1 MPDLR
6 RIIARNRAGE
16 AIAIP
21 SVCTAHA
28 QALEASLTLAEAL
41 DQPLVVEATSNQVNQ
56 DGGYTG
62 LTPAGFIGFVWDIA
76 ARAGVSPS
84 RLLFGGD
91 HLGPQAWR
99 HLPAGQAMDKAHRMV
114 ADYAAAGFTKIHL
127 DCSEGCAGDSPQ
139 LPDAVTATR
148 SAALAATALAHAPDP
163 AALLF
168 VIGTE
173 VPPPGGARARPPG
186 GHPPPPPANPAAPP
200 PAPPRPRPGP
210 GHPRGGAR
218 ADDHG
223 QIPPTTPESA
233 AATLAAHRDAFRAE
247 GIPLDRI
254 GGLVVQ
260 PGVEFSPM
268 EVHHLPLARDPGLL
282 SALADWPGLCLEAH
296 STDYQHPAAYPRLAE
311 LGFAFQKVGPALT
324 FAWRE
329 ALYALD
335 TIRAQNGWASGPSLP
350 DTMEAVML
358 ANPTH
363 WQAHVHGQTADS
375 RTERHFGLAD
385 RIRYYWPAP
394 AAEQAVA
401 RLLADLDDRRLPD
414 PLLAAHFRAEEI
426 ALARESRHSLPRALA
441 LARVQTALRPYFFT
455 GSRP

>member
-28 QALEASLTLAEAL
+28 QALEASLTLAETL

-56 DGGYTG
+56 EGGYTG
-62 LTPAGFIGFVWDIA
+62 LTPAAFIGFVQDIA

-84 RLLFGGD
+84 RILFGGD

-99 HLPAGQAMDKAHRMV
+99 HLPAEQAMDKAHRMV
-114 ADYAAAGFTKIHL
+114 ADYAAAGFTKLHL
-127 DCSEGCAGDSPQ
+127 DCSEGCAGEPAQ
-139 LPDAVTATR
+139 LPDAVTAAR
-148 SAALAATALAHAPDP
+148 SAALAATALKHAPDP

-173 VPPPGGARARPPG
+173 VPPPGGARA
-186 GHPPPPPANPAAPP
+186 
-200 PAPPRPRPGP
+200 
-210 GHPRGGAR
+210 
-218 ADDHG
+218 DDHG
-223 QIPPTTPESA
+223 DIPPTTPDSA
-233 AATLAAHRDAFRAE
+233 TATLAAHAKAFAAA
-247 GIPLDRI
+247 GVPHDLA

-268 EVHHLPLARDPGLL
+268 EVHHLPLSRDPGLL
-282 SALADWPGLCLEAH
+282 AALTDWPGLCLEAH

-335 TIRAQNGWASGPSLP
+335 TIRAQNGWATGPSLP
-350 DTMEAVML
+350 DTMEEVML
-358 ANPTH
+358 ANPAH
-363 WQAHVHGQTADS
+363 WQAHVHGQTADPRS
-375 RTERHFGLAD
+375 ERHFGLAD

-394 AAEQAVA
+394 AAQQAVS
-401 RLLADLDDRRLPD
+401 RLLADLDGRRLPD
-414 PLLAAHFRAEEI
+414 TLLAAHFRAEEI
-426 ALARESRHSLPRALA
+426 ASARESRHCLPRALA

>member
-21 SVCTAHA
+21 SVCTAHPD
-28 QALEASLTLAEAL
+28 ALEASLTLAETL
-41 DQPLVVEATSNQVNQ
+41 DQPIVVEATSNQVNQ

-62 LTPAGFIGFVWDIA
+62 LTPAAFIAFVADIA
-76 ARAGVSPS
+76 ARAGV
-84 RLLFGGD
+84 RQDRILFGGD

-99 HLPAGQAMDKAHRMV
+99 KLPAGGALDKAHRMV

-127 DCSEGCAGDSPQ
+127 DCSEGCAGEPAQ
-139 LPDAVTATR
+139 LPDEITATR
-148 SAALAATALAHAPDP
+148 SAALAATALQHAPDP
-163 AALLF
+163 GALLF

-173 VPPPGGARARPPG
+173 VPPPGGART
-186 GHPPPPPANPAAPP
+186 
-200 PAPPRPRPGP
+200 
-210 GHPRGGAR
+210 
-218 ADDHG
+218 DDHG
-223 QIPPTTPESA
+223 AIPPTTPASA
-233 AATLAAHRDAFRAE
+233 QATLAAHRDAFTALNL
-247 GIPLDRI
+247 PLDQI

-268 EVHHLPLARDPGLL
+268 EVHHLPLARDPGLR
-282 SALADWPGLCLEAH
+282 SALTGWPGLCLEAH
-296 STDYQHPAAYPRLAE
+296 STDYQNPAAYPRLAQ

-335 TIRAQNGWASGPSLP
+335 TIRAQNGWTSGPSLA
-350 DTMEAVML
+350 DTMEQVML
-358 ANPTH
+358 ASPGF
-363 WQAHVHGQTADS
+363 WQAHYHGTSADP

-385 RIRYYWPAP
+385 RIRYYWPDPQAQ
-394 AAEQAVA
+394 AAAA
-401 RLLADLDDRRLPD
+401 RLLANLDSKTLPD
-414 PLLAAHFRAEEI
+414 PALLAHFRADEI
-426 ALARESRHSLPRALA
+426 ATARASHYPLPRALA

-455 GSRP
+455 TGPRP

>member
-28 QALEASLTLAEAL
+28 QALEASLTLAETL

-56 DGGYTG
+56 EGGYTG
-62 LTPAGFIGFVWDIA
+62 LTPAAFIGFVQDIA
-76 ARAGVSPS
+76 ARAGGSPS
-84 RLLFGGD
+84 RILFGGD

-99 HLPAGQAMDKAHRMV
+99 RLPAEQAMDKAHRMV
-114 ADYAAAGFTKIHL
+114 ADYAAAGFTKLHL
-127 DCSEGCAGDSPQ
+127 DCSEGCAGEPAQ
-139 LPDAVTATR
+139 LPDAVTAAR
-148 SAALAATALAHAPDP
+148 SAALAATALKHAPDP

-173 VPPPGGARARPPG
+173 VPPPGGART
-186 GHPPPPPANPAAPP
+186 
-200 PAPPRPRPGP
+200 
-210 GHPRGGAR
+210 
-218 ADDHG
+218 DDHG
-223 QIPPTTPESA
+223 DIPPTTPASA
-233 AATLAAHRDAFRAE
+233 KATLDAHAEAFTAAGVA
-247 GIPLDRI
+247 LDLI

-268 EVHHLPLARDPGLL
+268 EVHPLPLKRDPHLL
-282 SALADWPGLCLEAH
+282 DALTDWPGLCLEAH

-335 TIRAQNGWASGPSLP
+335 TIRAQNGWATGPSLP
-350 DTMEAVML
+350 GTMEEVML
-358 ANPTH
+358 ANPAH
-363 WQAHVHGQTADS
+363 WQAHVHGHTADP

-385 RIRYYWPAP
+385 RIRYYWPDP
-394 AAEQAVA
+394 MAEQAVA
-401 RLLADLDDRRLPD
+401 RLLADLDGRRLPD
-414 PLLAAHFRAEEI
+414 PLLSAHFCVEEI
-426 ALARESRHSLPRALA
+426 ASARESRHSLPRALA

>member
-6 RIIARNRAGE
+6 QIIARNRAGE

-28 QALEASLTLAEAL
+28 QALEASLTLAETL
-41 DQPLVVEATSNQVNQ
+41 DQPIVVEATSNQVNQ

-62 LTPAGFIGFVWDIA
+62 LKPADFMRFVKGIA
-76 ARAGVSPS
+76 AEAKVDPARI
-84 RLLFGGD
+84 LFGGD

-99 HLPAGQAMDKAHRMV
+99 KRPAEQAMDKAHCMV

-127 DCSEGCAGDSPQ
+127 DCSEGCAGEPAQ
-139 LPDAVTATR
+139 LPDEITATR
-148 SAALAATALAHAPDP
+148 SAALAATALKHAPDP
-163 AALLF
+163 TDLLF

-173 VPPPGGARARPPG
+173 VPPPGGART
-186 GHPPPPPANPAAPP
+186 
-200 PAPPRPRPGP
+200 
-210 GHPRGGAR
+210 
-218 ADDHG
+218 DDHG
-223 QIPPTTPESA
+223 DIPPTTPESA
-233 AATLAAHRDAFRAE
+233 RSTLATHRDAFAARNL
-247 GIPLDRI
+247 PLNQI

-260 PGVEFSPM
+260 PGVEFSPL
-268 EVHHLPLARDPGLL
+268 EVHHLPLERDPGLL
-282 SALADWPGLCLEAH
+282 SALTDWPGVCLEAH
-296 STDYQHPAAYPRLAE
+296 STDYQHPDAYPRLAQ

-350 DTMEAVML
+350 DTMEKVML
-358 ANPTH
+358 ANPAY
-363 WQAHVHGQTADS
+363 WQAHIHGTSAEP

-385 RIRYYWPAP
+385 RIRYYWPDP
-394 AAEQAVA
+394 AAQQAVQ
-401 RLLADLDDRRLPD
+401 RLFADLADKRLPD
-414 PLLAAHFRAEEI
+414 PMLAAHFAPIEL
-426 ALARESRHSLPRALA
+426 ASARESRHPLPRALA

-455 GSRP
+455 GPRS